1 MKIWIAT
8 YWENGIEPVVSPFDN
23 KEAADNCANYYK
35 QQGYNICVDECIVFH
50 ECKVAM
56 QKESEGI

>member
-8 YWENGIEPVVSPFDN
+8 YWKNGIEPVVSPFDN

-35 QQGYNICVDECIVFH
+35 QQGYNVCVDECVVFH
-50 ECKVAM
+50 GCKVTV
-56 QKESEGI
+56 QEESEE